1 MVDNLKLEKEKE
13 WDKAEIKSL
22 MVIVLDNIR
31 KRILT
36 GSFRP
41 GQKIN
46 ESEIALKLDISRSPV
61 REAFRI
67 LEREGLIMTLPRKGS
82 YITDISP
89 QDLKELFEIRELL
102 ECHAIDG
109 VKKRALKSSDE
120 IVAIVEKIGRELL
133 KGYDALHVIS
143 GFHYD
148 LVELSNN
155 FRLIE
160 LYKMVAVSLRR
171 YQAIYHTESGQRNIS
186 LEQHLDIF
194 NFLKRGDYL
203 QTKRLLKRHIR
214 YVRNIAERHVCKILS
229 M

>member
-22 MVIVLDNIR
+22 MVVVLDNIR

-46 ESEIALKLDISRSPV
+46 ESESALKLDISRSPV

-102 ECHAIDG
+102 ECHAING

-120 IVAIVEKIGRELL
+120 IVAMVEKIGRELL

-155 FRLIE
+155 FRLTE
-160 LYKMVAVSLRR
+160 LYKMLAVSLRR
-171 YQAIYHTESGQRNIS
+171 YQAIYHSESGQRNIS
-186 LEQHLDIF
+186 LEQHLGIF